1 MELAG
6 KKMDQ
11 IQKGKKQISEG
22 MNCLRDL
29 VKRYS
34 QIPEK
39 AGRVSEIMTYF
50 QYLQQQIQEIESV
63 AQKGGAPVSFNVYRA
78 DLRRRQKIT
87 QIREQDANFEPTLN
101 QGIDL
106 LINQEG
112 DCSSSSKRKRWSNVW
127 EHFTKYVG
135 KDEKEW
141 AQCKHCKK
149 EFVQL
154 SKSEITHLNNHLE
167 SCLGLRNPAGLIDK
181 TEKVSV
187 IDQELNDSN
196 LVRRIIKYGLNGIT
210 DDILNVYEQEND
222 KLHKYLDKLPGSV
235 NVTIEREGIHF
246 PVWYVTIWSIDDNW
260 ELKKRTIH
268 LENDDMKKRII
279 HTDGMGGL
287 NENPLKHL
295 FQDWNI
301 DKRSLSMHV
310 DDTGKLDVTKFDK
323 WLHER
328 ASLPCIGIYR
338 RCYTFLV
345 DFEGKVID
353 ELLKNE
359 IEIFT
364 KVWDL
369 RCYCLTSSNKY
380 MYELAV
386 ETVSMGIKGAS
397 IFFGSFTLYYDLLD
411 WIMRNKEA
419 FCEFEHTDP
428 DFKSIGFDWDDAT
441 SLHSFMVVLKDMEND
456 IEELL
461 ESECE
466 SKLANECFPIIY
478 HFFSK
483 LLRFKKTENQY
494 FRLAALRCRECFDEY
509 CGNSKMLYV
518 ITVIL
523 DPRFKVDIVEHFYKE
538 IYDNEAD
545 FHFKKIFDS
554 VVNIYNDYAK
564 DVKSMGRAY
573 AFSQH
578 ANEFVS
584 TKSEFD
590 RYLQDSRVPLYEE
603 FDILEWWCVNSPTYP
618 ILATMARDFL
628 SIPIVKW
635 IESVSHRVECEIEDI
650 YTSKLDVEL
659 KRALICLKIWLNY
672 PVNLE

>member
-39 AGRVSEIMTYF
+39 AARVSEIMIYF
-50 QYLQQQIQEIESV
+50 QILQQQIQEIESV

-78 DLRRRQKIT
+78 DLQRRQKIT
-87 QIREQDANFEPTLN
+87 QIRERDANFEPTLN
-101 QGIDL
+101 HEIDL
-106 LINQEG
+106 LISQKG
-112 DCSSSSKRKRWSNVW
+112 DNSSGSKRKRWSNVW
-127 EHFTKYVG
+127 DHFTKYIG

-141 AQCKHCKK
+141 AQCKYCKK
-149 EFVQL
+149 EFVQ
-154 SKSEITHLNNHLE
+154 SRKSETTHLNNHLE

-181 TEKVSV
+181 TEKISV

-196 LVRRIIKYGLNGIT
+196 LVQKIIKYGLNSIT

-222 KLHKYLDKLPGSV
+222 KLHKYLDKLPGPV
-235 NVTIEREGIHF
+235 NVTIEEGGIDF
-246 PVWYVTIWSIDDNW
+246 DVWFVTIWSIDDNW
-260 ELKKRTIH
+260 ELKRRTIH
-268 LENDDMKKRII
+268 LENEDMKKRII
-279 HTDGMGGL
+279 HIDGMGGL

-301 DKRSLSMHV
+301 DKRILSMHV
-310 DDTGKLDVTKFDK
+310 DDTRKLDVTKFDK
-323 WLHER
+323 WLNER
-328 ASLPCIGIYR
+328 ASLPCIGIYC
-338 RCYTFLV
+338 RCEIFLA
-345 DFEGKVID
+345 DFANKVIY

-359 IEIFT
+359 IFT
-364 KVWDL
+364 KVWNLQD
-369 RCYCLTSSNKY
+369 YCLTSSNKH

-386 ETVSMGIKGAS
+386 ETVSMGVKGS
-397 IFFGSFTLYYDLLD
+397 SVFLSSFPLYYNLLD
-411 WIMRNKEA
+411 WVMRNREA
-419 FCEFEHTDP
+419 FSELEHTDP
-428 DFKSIGFDWDDAT
+428 DFKSINFDWDDAT
-441 SLHSFMVVLKDMEND
+441 SLHSLMVVLKDMDND
-456 IEELL
+456 VAKLM
-461 ESECE
+461 ESESE
-466 SKLANECFPIIY
+466 SKLANECFPIVY

-483 LLRFKKTENQY
+483 LLQLKKTENRY
-494 FRLAALRCRECFDEY
+494 FHFAALRCREYFDEY
-509 CGNSKMLYV
+509 CSNSKLLYV

-523 DPRFKVDIVEHFYKE
+523 DPRFKVDIVERFYKE

-545 FHFKKIFDS
+545 LHFKKIFDS

-564 DVKSMGRAY
+564 DVKSMRRAY

-578 ANEFVS
+578 ANEVAS

-590 RYLQDSRVPLYEE
+590 WYLQDSKVPLYEK
-603 FDILEWWCVNSPTYP
+603 FDILEWWRVNSPTYP
-618 ILATMARDFL
+618 TLAMMARDFL
-628 SIPIVKW
+628 SIPIVKCAD
-635 IESVSHRVECEIEDI
+635 SVSLCLEYEIEGI
-650 YTSKLDVEL
+650 YASKLDVEL
-659 KRALICLKIWLNY
+659 KRALICSKLWLNN